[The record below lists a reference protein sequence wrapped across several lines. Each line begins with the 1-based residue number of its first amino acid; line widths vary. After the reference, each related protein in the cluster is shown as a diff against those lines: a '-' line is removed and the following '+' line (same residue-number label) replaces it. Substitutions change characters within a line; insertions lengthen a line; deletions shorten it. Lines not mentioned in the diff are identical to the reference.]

1 MSPEVYGVQPGEHIP
16 GAVLHRYLTDYAK
29 KFGVFSRT
37 QFNTKAETLQPSGA
51 GWSLSVSSDGE
62 QRTLKTKKI
71 IIATGLTSQPN
82 FPVYPGAETFEA
94 PHFHVRD
101 FCRNAE
107 TVKTAQNVVVV
118 GGAKSAIDTA
128 YAYADNG
135 AHVDMVIRKNGNGPI
150 WISYPWVLGGKK
162 RLEKLLSVRFLT
174 WFSPCIFGGLDG
186 WGWVRNFLH
195 GTSVGRFF
203 VDTFWKNLGGE
214 VIDVNGYASD
224 PELKKLQPWNPAFWI
239 GSGLSIHNYEN
250 DFFQMVKKGKVNVHV
265 TDVDRLTK
273 GTVHL
278 ADGTALDADVLVC
291 ATGWKKNPSITL
303 GNLATGGIGLPLPP
317 VEQHDLAAAAD
328 KQVLD
333 RFPKLR
339 NQPKLNFDVKSDP
352 FRMYRYMIPPAYME
366 KRNIA
371 FAGMVSSV
379 STATAANAQ
388 AMWISTF
395 FDNRLDIIAKTP
407 QEVAK
412 EVMLHT
418 QWNKWRHPTGYGASF
433 PDFAFDALPYI
444 DLLIKDLGL
453 KVNRHKGTWAEVFHP
468 YGPRDFVGLAD
479 EWRECH

>member
-29 KFGVFSRT
+29 KFGVFSRI
-37 QFNTKAETLQPSGA
+37 QFDTKAETLQPSGA

-94 PHFHVRD
+94 PYFHVKD

-317 VEQHDLAAAAD
+317 VEQNDLAAAAD

-339 NQPKLNFDVKSDP
+339 NQPKLNFDVKADP
-352 FRMYRYMIPPAYME
+352 FRMYRYMVPPAYME

-407 QEVAK
+407 QEVAQ